1 MFGMEAVL
9 MLDKKITHSIYMIK
23 SDFEKNDNF
32 LQNIEG
38 CQHYS
43 IPISGYPNT
52 EVYLKTIPS
61 KIHSWSNLLPAEV
74 SGIDWSQYR
83 TRSLF
88 GLMLMK
94 VEERLFAL
102 TSGFGRFLLHPFSFE
117 NRFGFKAVLNSI
129 EPQTIQQLSKLTLSQ
144 NPKTS
149 IGQVAKGVTL
159 GQFGID
165 GFLDLVQR
173 VKGKSKI
180 ENLGLSLDGEDALK
194 ISVAYELDQL
204 PALLTECLALYSSD
218 EYQKYFPEVDNLA
231 EVKDKEQRSLLNTDL
246 ENQLNSELEHY
257 SSGEELSGDIWA
269 SIPEIVFDEDYECFT
284 YKNTGNA
291 LRYYDIELSIL
302 FKEHYLKRDGSKK
315 RDITISSLT
324 NDKIFIRKADGT
336 TYEKW
341 RAIVC
346 INSIIERN
354 EEKYFFIEGKW
365 FRASSSYIDTLDQ
378 KINGI
383 PSSGM
388 VFSDWP
394 QHIKEKDYLSTNP
407 LNHKTSYLV
416 LDRDNIFLDGQSPV
430 EPCDIY
436 TQDKLLIHLKRYG
449 SSSLLGHLFNQGF
462 VSGDLLI
469 NSVEFKS
476 KFNEKLAAEYIIED
490 VNPSEFT
497 ISYVIGTKYPNNCKL
512 PLFSKITLAKAYDEL
527 RRKGFNVTI
536 DFCTITMK

>member
-1 MFGMEAVL
+1 
-9 MLDKKITHSIYMIK
+9 MLDRKITHSIYLIK
-23 SDFEKNDNF
+23 SDSEKNDNF

-38 CQHYS
+38 CHHYS
-43 IPISGYPNT
+43 IPISGYPNA
-52 EVYLKTIPS
+52 EVYLKTINS
-61 KIHSWSNLLPAEV
+61 KAHSWSNLLPTKV

-88 GLMLMK
+88 GLLLIK

-117 NRFGFKAVLNSI
+117 NRFGFKTVLNSI
-129 EPQTIQQLSKLTLSQ
+129 APQTIQQLSKLTLSQ

-149 IGQVAKGVTL
+149 IEQVAKGVTL

-165 GFLDLVQR
+165 GFLDLIQR

-180 ENLGLSLDGEDALK
+180 ETLGLSLDGEDALK
-194 ISVAYELDQL
+194 ISVSFELCQL
-204 PALLTECLALYSSD
+204 PELLSESLDLYSSN
-218 EYQKYFPEVDNLA
+218 EYQTYFPEVDNLA
-231 EVKDKEQRSLLNTDL
+231 EVKDKEQKSLLNIDL
-246 ENQLNSELEHY
+246 ENKLNIELEHY

-269 SIPEIVFDEDYECFT
+269 SIPEIVFDADFECFT
-284 YKNTGNA
+284 YKNTENA
-291 LRYYDIELSIL
+291 LHYYDIELSYL
-302 FKEHYLKRDGSKK
+302 FRERYLTRNGSKK
-315 RDITISSLT
+315 RHVTISSLT

-346 INSIIERN
+346 INAVIERD

-365 FRASSSYIDTLDQ
+365 FRASSSYIDALDQ
-378 KINGI
+378 KINCI
-383 PSSGM
+383 PSSGL

-407 LNHKTSYLV
+407 LDHNTSYLV
-416 LDRDNIFLDGQSPV
+416 LDRDNIYLDGQSPV

-469 NSVEFKS
+469 NSVEFKN
-476 KFNEKLAAEYIIED
+476 KFNEKLTEEYIIDD
-490 VNPSEFT
+490 VNPYDFT

-512 PLFSKITLAKAYDEL
+512 PLFSKITLTKAYDEL
-527 RRKGFNVTI
+527 KRKGFNVTL
-536 DFCTITMK
+536 DFCTMTMK

>member
-1 MFGMEAVL
+1 
-9 MLDKKITHSIYMIK
+9 MLDKKITHSIYLIK
-23 SDFEKNDNF
+23 SDFVENENY
-32 LQNIEG
+32 LQDIEG
-38 CQHYS
+38 CHHYS
-43 IPISGYPNT
+43 IPISGYPNA

-61 KIHSWSNLLPAEV
+61 KIHNWSRLLPTEI

-88 GLMLMK
+88 GLLLIE

-149 IGQVAKGVTL
+149 IEQVAKGVNI

-165 GFLDLVQR
+165 GFLDLIQR

-180 ENLGLSLDGEDALK
+180 ETLGLSLDGEDALK

-204 PALLTECLALYSSD
+204 PALLTECLDLYSSN
-218 EYQKYFPEVDNLA
+218 EYQAYFPEVDNLA
-231 EVKDKEQRSLLNTDL
+231 EVKDKEQKTLLNKDL
-246 ENQLNSELEHY
+246 ENQLNRELEHY
-257 SSGEELSGDIWA
+257 SAGEELSGDIWA
-269 SIPEIVFDEDYECFT
+269 SIPEIVFDDDYECFIF
-284 YKNTGNA
+284 KNSGNA

-302 FKEHYLKRDGSKK
+302 FRERYLKRDGSKK
-315 RDITISSLT
+315 RDVTISSLT
-324 NDKIFIRKADGT
+324 NDQIFIRKADRT
-336 TYEKW
+336 NYIKW
-341 RAIVC
+341 RAISC
-346 INSIIERN
+346 INAIIERN

-365 FRASSSYIDTLDQ
+365 FRATSSYIETLDQ

-383 PSSGM
+383 PSSNLA
-388 VFSDWP
+388 FCDWP
-394 QHIKEKDYLSTNP
+394 QHVHEKDYLSSDP
-407 LNHKTSYLV
+407 LNHNTSYLV
-416 LDRDNIFLDGQSPV
+416 LDRNNIFLDGQSPI

-449 SSSLLGHLFNQGF
+449 SSALLGHLFNQGY

-469 NSVEFKS
+469 NSVEFRN
-476 KFNEKLAAEYIIED
+476 KFNDKLQDGYMIED

-497 ISYVIGTKYPNNCKL
+497 ISYVIGTKYPENFKL
-512 PLFSKITLAKAYDEL
+512 PLFSKITLTKAYDEL
-527 RRKGFNVTI
+527 RRKGFNVTL
-536 DFCTITMK
+536 DFCTMTLN